1 MSTIAMARERAAE
14 FMHWGADAQGS
25 TRPLGLMRIAL
36 AVIVFAR
43 FGSELSFYQGDS
55 PAFLLLGAAFFVFST
70 MMLVGYMAETACA
83 GVAILLA
90 TFQFHLGYMRGF
102 PGWTSHHIYLL
113 LVSVSLLALSPC
125 GRSFS
130 LDRYRA
136 LATAQSPREVSP
148 EYGDLWTQRLI
159 ALQLGALYFWTA
171 VDKTNWH
178 FLSGQRLQ
186 EAFIWSYSGSALE
199 PLISAG
205 ALLPMLAVTVVVVE
219 YFLAFAIF
227 VRRWRAWVLPIGLA
241 LHAVFYVLLP
251 VSTYSATMMVLYL
264 ALLDPDEVHRFIDRM
279 LGHDDAAHRL

>member
-1 MSTIAMARERAAE
+1 
-14 FMHWGADAQGS
+14 
-25 TRPLGLMRIAL
+25 
-36 AVIVFAR
+36 
-43 FGSELSFYQGDS
+43 
-55 PAFLLLGAAFFVFST
+55 
-70 MMLVGYMAETACA
+70 
-83 GVAILLA
+83 
-90 TFQFHLGYMRGF
+90 
-102 PGWTSHHIYLL
+102 
-113 LVSVSLLALSPC
+113 VSVSLLALSPC

-136 LATAQSPREVSP
+136 LATARSPRDVPP

-186 EAFIWSYSGSALE
+186 EAFIWSYSGSGLE

-205 ALLPMLAVTVVVVE
+205 ALLPVLAVTVVVVE
-219 YFLAFAIF
+219 YLLAFAIF
-227 VRRWRAWVLPIGLA
+227 VRRWRACVLPMGLA
-241 LHAVFYVLLP
+241 LHAAFYVLLP

-279 LGHDDAAHRL
+279 LGHDDAAYRL

>member
-1 MSTIAMARERAAE
+1 MARERTAE

-25 TRPLGLMRIAL
+25 TRPLGLIRIAL
-36 AVIVFAR
+36 AVIVFVR

-55 PAFLLLGAAFFVFST
+55 LSFLLLGAAFFVFTS

-90 TFQFHLGYMRGF
+90 TFQFYLGYMRGY
-102 PGWTSHHIYLL
+102 PGWTSHHVYLL

-136 LATAQSPREVSP
+136 LATARSPRDVPP

-171 VDKTNWH
+171 VDKTNWQ

-186 EAFIWSYSGSALE
+186 EAFIWSYDGRALE

-205 ALLPMLAVTVVVVE
+205 ALLPALAVTVVVVE

-227 VRRWRAWVLPIGLA
+227 AQRWRACVLPIGLA
-241 LHAVFYVLLP
+241 LHAAFYVLLP

-264 ALLDPDEVHRFIDRM
+264 ALIDPDEVHRLIDRM
-279 LGHDDAAHRL
+279 LRHGDAAYRL